1 MSLNKS
7 LFVLQA
13 DVISR
18 PIILR
23 PFPPDFIRHV
33 HRSLCWILSN
43 NSVLCAR
50 VSRTRFSFPLPSSLP
65 SKYRYLDI
73 SYLVISEFS
82 ISCAPPSPRC
92 PVLATSVGAF
102 FLCPLRR
109 MSSGLGRFT
118 RGAPSLFSSL
128 RFFCLPAVLPFHKYA
143 YSGIKWP
150 IFLKKSPFLLHI
162 PFFCCTF
169 APDFRTWN
177 DGQTTVKRRSSDGQ
191 SQRNL
196 PVTPQTSPNLC
207 IILYYIFIYNI
218 H

>member
-1 MSLNKS
+1 MTSFL
-7 LFVLQA
+7 VR
-13 DVISR
+13 D
-18 PIILR
+18 II
-23 PFPPDFIRHV
+23 
-33 HRSLCWILSN
+33 
-43 NSVLCAR
+43 
-50 VSRTRFSFPLPSSLP
+50 PLPPRTPSGLTLGATPPSSFFLP
-65 SKYRYLDI
+65 FLSFDI
-73 SYLVISEFS
+73 SIYRISLS
-82 ISCAPPSPRC
+82 RNLRC
-92 PVLATSVGAF
+92 PVRATSVGAF
-102 FLCPLRR
+102 FLCPLCR
-109 MSSGLGRFT
+109 MLCGIFVVHCAGCHPAY
-118 RGAPSLFSSL
+118 G
-128 RFFCLPAVLPFHKYA
+128 CLPALLPFPKYA